1 MIIRKSE
8 LIITAAK
15 QEQYPPEGK
24 LEIAFAGRS
33 NVGKSSLI
41 NTLVNRNNLAR
52 TSGQPGKTQT
62 VNFYNINDEF
72 RLVDLPGYGY
82 AKVSMTERQRWAKMI
97 ETYLTNR
104 KSLAEVILL
113 LDIRHEPGE
122 HDKMMY
128 DWIKSFGYNGII
140 IATKADKISKGQWMK
155 HISMIQ
161 KKLGVE
167 DKNFIIPFSASKKLN
182 KDVVWDTVEEIL
194 EVNSSKIEEF
204 NKDMSDI
211 TEEE

>member
-1 MIIRKSE
+1 MIIKKSE

-24 LEIAFAGRS
+24 IEIAFAGRS

-41 NTLVNRNNLAR
+41 NTLLNRNNLAR

-72 RLVDLPGYGY
+72 RFVDLPGYGY
-82 AKVSMTERQRWAKMI
+82 AKVSMTERQKWSKMI
-97 ETYLTNR
+97 ETYLNNR

-140 IATKADKISKGQWMK
+140 IATKADKISKGQWFK
-155 HISMIQ
+155 YISVIQ

-167 DKNFIIPFSASKKLN
+167 DKKYIIPFSASKKIN
-182 KDVVWDTVEEIL
+182 KDVVWQTIEEIL
-194 EVNSSKIEEF
+194 EVNSSKIEEIQRQ
-204 NKDMSDI
+204 MVVE